1 MIVLRSPEELEK
13 LRESNRIVGL
23 VMKELKKAVKPGVST
38 LKLDELAERLL
49 IDQGAIPAF
58 KGYRGFQHTICASV
72 NEQVVHGIPS
82 GRKLKEGDIISI
94 DLGAK
99 HDGYYGDH
107 AMTIPVGRV
116 SKQAQR
122 LLKCCE
128 EALWKGIEK
137 ARPGARLFD
146 ISHAIQEFAEAGGY
160 GVVREYVGHGI
171 GSKLHEEPQI
181 PNFGDAGTG
190 PELRPGMVLAIE
202 PMLNEGTEEVKVLSD
217 NWTVVT
223 ADTKL
228 SAHFEHSIAITDSE
242 PDVLSEV
249 K

>member
-1 MIVLRSPEELEK
+1 MIVLRSPEEIEK
-13 LRESNRIVGL
+13 LRESNHIVAL
-23 VMKELKKAVKPGVST
+23 VMKELKKAVRPGVTT
-38 LKLDELAERLL
+38 LELDALAERLL
-49 IDQGAIPAF
+49 LERGATPAF

-72 NEQVVHGIPS
+72 NEQVVHGVPS

-99 HDGYYGDH
+99 HDGYFGDH

-128 EALWKGIEK
+128 QALWKGIEK
-137 ARPGARLFD
+137 ARPGGRLFD
-146 ISHAIQEFAEAGGY
+146 ISHAIQEFAEAAGY

-171 GSKLHEEPQI
+171 GAKLHEEPQI
-181 PNFGDAGTG
+181 PNFGEPDTG
-190 PELRPGMVLAIE
+190 PELRPGMILAIE

-217 NWTVVT
+217 KWTVVT
-223 ADTKL
+223 ADAKL
-228 SAHFEHSIAITDSE
+228 SAHFEHSIAITESG